1 MSKAV
6 GLDSS
11 YCQRRRGK
19 VVEGGERA
27 EGVGGGVEKG
37 QEATSRQ
44 VGWLLGKGHWGPRA
58 RWAEARGLQ
67 GMRDILPSWPWES
80 FPSRSVSDCPCP
92 PPAQPGILAMSGAAQ
107 GGQAALGLELEG
119 GSLSKGI

>member
-37 QEATSRQ
+37 QEATS
-44 VGWLLGKGHWGPRA
+44 
-58 RWAEARGLQ
+58 
-67 GMRDILPSWPWES
+67 
-80 FPSRSVSDCPCP
+80 
-92 PPAQPGILAMSGAAQ
+92 
-107 GGQAALGLELEG
+107 
-119 GSLSKGI
+119 